1 MSSEQ
6 ASQAGS
12 ACGSAP
18 SIPVAEARV
27 LRRDLINWRGECL
40 EIHPANALRAEPRQF
55 ANETASLHCV
65 SGKLQ
70 GVRFAQA
77 GC

>member
-1 MSSEQ
+1 MIVGLSYFY
-6 ASQAGS
+6 
-12 ACGSAP
+12 P
-18 SIPVAEARV
+18 SGILVIPT
-27 LRRDLINWRGECL
+27 
-40 EIHPANALRAEPRQF
+40 ANALRAELRQF

-77 GC
+77 VGKEVFQEIICHAKADRNDIN